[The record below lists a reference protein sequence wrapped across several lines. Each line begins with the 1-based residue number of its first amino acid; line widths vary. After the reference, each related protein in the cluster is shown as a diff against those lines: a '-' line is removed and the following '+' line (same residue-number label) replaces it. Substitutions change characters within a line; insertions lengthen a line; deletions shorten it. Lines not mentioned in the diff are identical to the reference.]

1 MLTVTFET
9 FDPTPYQRAP
19 RLNIL
24 KSLALGRALLL
35 ATPEDPPETV
45 SRTATDLESMLDEAD
60 EAVDKRRQESV
71 PVDVAAEVS
80 FDGCT
85 DGLWGVLRNRLEA
98 LSGFEH
104 DGLARVAEGH
114 GKRSPVALAVAAA
127 KDKAARARKL
137 STKLFGTDGL
147 AFTRTQYPEQAQAM
161 ASILRVIDKEDLA
174 AEIDALTGPETLIL
188 LRACQPHYESM
199 VEARLTRDG
208 RKSDDLGRVRGKVMR
223 AVARYTNAVLTMLDE
238 RKPETLELVLTAL
251 RPLEALRA
259 ATSTTTTTSA
269 APAPEPKPE
278 PAAPEADPA
287 DDDDEP
293 A

>member
-1 MLTVTFET
+1 MFPITFET

-19 RLNIL
+19 RLNTL

-35 ATPEDPPETV
+35 AIPEDPPETV
-45 SRTATDLESMLDEAD
+45 ARTAQSLEAILDEAD

-71 PVDVAAEVS
+71 PFDAAAEVS

-85 DGLWGVLRNRLEA
+85 DGLWGVLRNRLDA
-98 LSGFEH
+98 LGGFEH
-104 DGLARVAEGH
+104 EGLPRVAEGH
-114 GKRSPVALAVAAA
+114 GKRSAVALAVAAA

-137 STKLFGTDGL
+137 STKLFGTEGL

-161 ASILRVIDKEDLA
+161 ASLLRVIDKEDLA

-208 RKSDDLGRVRGKVMR
+208 RKSDDLGRVRGKVLR
-223 AVARYTNAVLTMLDE
+223 AVARYTNAVLSMLDE

-259 ATSTTTTTSA
+259 ATPTATSSA
-269 APAPEPKPE
+269 PPAPEPE
-278 PAAPEADPA
+278 PAEPGAEPEAD